1 MNFKIFFCALA
12 LCALTFLASIMACFV
27 GYKLFAPRVYSADLV
42 AIKKGFYKTAESE
55 KKLKNMLAGANAQ
68 IETMRREL
76 AEKQNALKKFAEEL
90 KAVPTEEARR
100 RINENKILPAMRE
113 FNSQRDFM
121 RRFSSEARAKIA
133 KASREENAKLISE
146 IKEEVRKIAASIRA
160 AYIIDSSSNMY
171 ASPSR
176 DISAEIIR
184 RLNAEKGGAASG
196 AADSDVNAAKPG
208 ESPVNADGAK
218 APAQSSD
225 LLPDTLRRDAD
236 APDMSEI
243 PSAL

>member
-1 MNFKIFFCALA
+1 MNFKVFFGALA
-12 LCALTFLASIMACFV
+12 LCALTFLASVAACFV

-76 AEKQNALKKFAEEL
+76 SEKQSAIKKLAEEA
-90 KAVPTEEARR
+90 KAAPTEEARR
-100 RINENKILPAMRE
+100 RINESKILPAMRE
-113 FNSQRDFM
+113 FNSQREFM
-121 RRFSSEARAKIA
+121 RRFSSEARARIA
-133 KASREENAKLISE
+133 KASREENAKLTSE
-146 IKEEVRKIAASIRA
+146 IKAEVRKIAASIRA

-171 ASPSR
+171 AAPAR

-184 RLNAEKGGAASG
+184 RLNAGKAGDAAGAEDSGG
-196 AADSDVNAAKPG
+196 NAAKPAVG
-208 ESPVNADGAK
+208 SADSGGAK
-218 APAQSSD
+218 TPAQASD
-225 LLPDTLRRDAD
+225 LLPDSVHNEAG
-236 APDMSEI
+236 APDVAEL